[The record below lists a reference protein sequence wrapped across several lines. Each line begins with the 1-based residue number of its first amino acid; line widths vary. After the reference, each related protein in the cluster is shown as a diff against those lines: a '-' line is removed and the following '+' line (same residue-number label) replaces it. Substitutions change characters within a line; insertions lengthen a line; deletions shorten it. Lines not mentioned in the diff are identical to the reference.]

1 LEALRSE
8 GEALQSQTT
17 SQLDDLHQTILAL
30 IQSLQ
35 INPAANMIHGPTETS
50 LAQLGGSL
58 LDFHTVA
65 TSFLRENRVLERL
78 VFDSMYER
86 ENYIENSES
95 GTFAWMIDEEFESID
110 DQGVAPIQPQDKIDD
125 SEMVSQRSH
134 HKRVRTKQKILRK
147 STREN
152 FLAWLNSGCG
162 VFHISGKAGSG
173 KSTLMKFLAG
183 SSQVKDQ
190 LEVWSVDHTL
200 IFVRF
205 FFWNSGDKKQMSLEG
220 LYRSLLFEICRQLPS
235 LIPRLFPDTW
245 RSSSLATAPIRF
257 EEVKE
262 AFGRLIEEASSSESY
277 FCFFIDGLDEFEGDE
292 VDHWHLCR
300 SLKSWTSQTE
310 NIKLCVSSRPHVAFM
325 ESFKNNCNHQIS
337 IHELTW
343 GDISNFSLAMFEN
356 DPNFDRVKNTYRD
369 LVIKVVDAADGVFLW
384 ARLAVRSLLKSIGYR
399 ATEKDLKKQID
410 LLPKG
415 LDELFNQILESIDP
429 NDCQMSDQLFLLV
442 IPDFY
447 HWRPPVRIA
456 IAYSWLEELGNSEFP
471 YNLPLRACTEAEFNE
486 RLERVSCLLDRLS
499 QGLLEMKR
507 VRSYGADGNDYF
519 SYEVGFLHRSV
530 REYISITREAQM
542 CHRVPE
548 FDAYSGI
555 FRLLLASF
563 KFAPPALHNAT
574 QRERRKFEED
584 CTSTVYSW
592 LDCSFSFSEGGAFRI
607 MLDTLLGMLSSANC
621 IGKYDIPSHF
631 LAEVY
636 HAVEKHSEIRMKT
649 QDISGRTPRVFEGHI
664 WGANRQC
671 VGPFGRGEK
680 RSNHPPDFLCAL
692 ICHDIS
698 LKSLPEDLL
707 RRLKQQNATSGPN
720 LLLIA
725 ALFSRPELVQQLL
738 HEGRNPE
745 ELVSIQE
752 ELHVIDLDAEI
763 LFQATSMPAH
773 EITPSV
779 WLVFLYSSVEDIL
792 WLRCVPDPEAKGR
805 CFEELLQHNVSR
817 DVLFLVRLY
826 LPHDEIFKHADEH
839 SDPCEDRTES
849 EEFFV
854 FDLLEYLEVMN
865 PANLNVLRTRFFSE
879 TSQKHQRAVTLHLR
893 PPVIHRRGS
902 LSEILTILDPHQI
915 ANTRYRGKEVA
926 FCLESVITP
935 SERLGWPFAYR
946 LS

>member
-1 LEALRSE
+1 MDPLTAIGLAGNILAFIDFSYKVISGVNKVLSSPSGMTSENESLSILVVDLNLVTQKLSTDIIAQTENEKQLCALAGNCHKLSEELNQILGYLKLGDKHSKWDGLRVKWRSMRKEKEIDAIERRLNGYQSQILIRLQVMFSQHSDAQNSFINDQLEALRSE

-50 LAQLGGSL
+50 LAQLGG
-58 LDFHTVA
+58 
-65 TSFLRENRVLERL
+65 VLERL

-134 HKRVRTKQKILRK
+134 HKR
-147 STREN
+147 
-152 FLAWLNSGCG
+152 
-162 VFHISGKAGSG
+162 
-173 KSTLMKFLAG
+173 
-183 SSQVKDQ
+183 VKDQ

-325 ESFKNNCNHQIS
+325 E
-337 IHELTW
+337 
-343 GDISNFSLAMFEN
+343 SLAMFEN

-584 CTSTVYSW
+584 CT
-592 LDCSFSFSEGGAFRI
+592 
-607 MLDTLLGMLSSANC
+607 
-621 IGKYDIPSHF
+621 K
-631 LAEVY
+631 
-636 HAVEKHSEIRMKT
+636 
-649 QDISGRTPRVFEGHI
+649 
-664 WGANRQC
+664 
-671 VGPFGRGEK
+671 
-680 RSNHPPDFLCAL
+680 
-692 ICHDIS
+692 
-698 LKSLPEDLL
+698 DLL